1 MMMSLKD
8 KIIFD
13 GNSFQTQVSQD
24 ISGIIEQVD
33 LDREFQDIHGK
44 SKKYRKIA
52 TIPDIVAIE
61 ILQKFGLDIH
71 AQDFMHHPA
80 NGRKIR
86 QILKSEYPKLLLNT

>member
-1 MMMSLKD
+1 MMSLTD

-13 GNSFQTQVSQD
+13 GNSFKTQVSQD
-24 ISGIIEQVD
+24 ISGVIEQVA
-33 LDREFQDIHGK
+33 LDRDYQDRHGK

-61 ILQKFGLDIH
+61 ILTKYGLDLH
-71 AQDFMHHPA
+71 APDFMHHPI
-80 NGRKIR
+80 NGRKLR